1 MNVILT
7 PQIRENLHEPG
18 KNQFVEENGTPK
30 PLLEKC
36 SVSHDDLFDWKPP
49 NSDQLGPSRQ
59 SVYIL
64 FLRCEITSEG
74 FHGVLFYSAW
84 VLPEPLRR
92 QRQAAFFFVPACEA
106 LAVLIY

>member
-18 KNQFVEENGTPK
+18 KNKFVEENGTRK
-30 PLLEKC
+30 PSSKNAASPMTTFSTDSTL
-36 SVSHDDLFDWKPP
+36 
-49 NSDQLGPSRQ
+49 NSDQFGPNIQ
-59 SVYIL
+59 SIKLL
-64 FLRCEITSEG
+64 FLRCEITEEG

>member
-18 KNQFVEENGTPK
+18 KNQFVEENGTRNPSSK
-30 PLLEKC
+30 NAASPMTTFSIESTL
-36 SVSHDDLFDWKPP
+36 
-49 NSDQLGPSRQ
+49 NSDQFGPSRQ

-64 FLRCEITSEG
+64 FLRCEITDKG

-84 VLPEPLRR
+84 VLLEPL
-92 QRQAAFFFVPACEA
+92 
-106 LAVLIY
+106 

>member
-36 SVSHDDLFDWKPP
+36 SVSHDDLFD
-49 NSDQLGPSRQ
+49 
-59 SVYIL
+59 
-64 FLRCEITSEG
+64 
-74 FHGVLFYSAW
+74 
-84 VLPEPLRR
+84 
-92 QRQAAFFFVPACEA
+92 
-106 LAVLIY
+106 

>member
-1 MNVILT
+1 MKVILT

-49 NSDQLGPSRQ
+49 LIRTNSDQTANRFRYYFCA
-59 SVYIL
+59 VK
-64 FLRCEITSEG
+64 
-74 FHGVLFYSAW
+74 
-84 VLPEPLRR
+84 LP
-92 QRQAAFFFVPACEA
+92 
-106 LAVLIY
+106 